1 MNDVKLR
8 DFVGGWLV
16 GSFSPSLFSR
26 DDIEVGVKILT
37 KGFVDEAH
45 YHKESNEY
53 NVLLKGSLMQNGVVI
68 EEGSI
73 LLFRSGEI
81 AKVSAITDA
90 LILVI
95 RDGSGVGDK
104 YFLEKQRFE

>member
-1 MNDVKLR
+1 MPKNMNDVKLS
-8 DFVGGWLV
+8 DFLGGWLV

-26 DDIEVGVKILT
+26 DDIEVGVKTLT
-37 KGFVDEAH
+37 LGFVDEAH

-53 NVLLKGSLMQNGVVI
+53 NVLLRGSLLQNGVVI
-68 EEGSI
+68 KEGSI
-73 LLFRSGEI
+73 FIFRPGEI
-81 AKVSAITDA
+81 SKVSAITDS

-104 YFLEKQRFE
+104 YLVEK